1 MFVCVSISPGTLPCH
16 IPVTSVIVSTRLK
29 RDTGAIGGK
38 VVPGSIFLASLT
50 AFQNTGPALVMATHL
65 LAALLCCAS
74 ALLVAATSP
83 PVTCVDDAGAAA
95 TILAVQHINEH
106 HKHGYKFKLDEAQ
119 ASNFQQGSD
128 RCHFDLMFKL
138 RQTKCHVSNP
148 KSHEDCDVMS
158 RTDRGALATCNS
170 TVEVVGG
177 VAHVVSHN
185 CDTKAEF
192 TNAEIAM
199 ICATCP
205 GLMPLDDETGAK
217 AAQAAVKKY
226 NQQNNHL
233 HYFGLM
239 EISQL
244 QTYYNSSPT
253 GGTFLRLEFALV
265 ETVCPKNF
273 RVAQEACE
281 ARCPDRAHHAFCKTR
296 YRINGEEVGDLDCE
310 LYLPKDITPLADG
323 QIEPACVLFHNSQE
337 DAACHHHVGN
347 QQPEIHQICPFPP
360 AVLHAGHAD
369 A

>member
-1 MFVCVSISPGTLPCH
+1 MQIAICAPH
-16 IPVTSVIVSTRLK
+16 IFRAAPVAPFR
-29 RDTGAIGGK
+29 
-38 VVPGSIFLASLT
+38 
-50 AFQNTGPALVMATHL
+50 TGPALVMATHL
-65 LAALLCCAS
+65 LAALLCCAT

-106 HKHGYKFKLDEAQ
+106 HKHGYKFKLEETQ

-128 RCHFDLMFKL
+128 RCHFDLLLKL

-148 KSHEDCDVMS
+148 KSHEDCEVMT

-170 TVEVVGG
+170 KVEVVGG

-192 TNAEIAM
+192 TNAEMAM
-199 ICATCP
+199 TCPDCP
-205 GLMPLDDETGAK
+205 GLTALDDETGAK

-244 QTYYNSSPT
+244 KSFYIPSPT

-265 ETVCPKNF
+265 ETVCPKDS
-273 RVAQEACE
+273 RIAQEACE

-296 YRINGEEVGDLDCE
+296 YRIIGGEVGDLDCE

-323 QIEPACVLFHNSQE
+323 QTEPTCVLFHNSQE
-337 DAACHHHVGN
+337 DAACHHGTN
-347 QQPEIHQICPFPP
+347 QQKEVHQICPFPP
-360 AVLHAGHAD
+360 AVSHAGHAH